1 MFAQDT
7 ITNLAPCQYPNEQC
21 FQGVGFIAVVTLL
34 FSVRQIVLAGEFDP
48 QTDVLSCPRHFFSP
62 QTPVEHTLH
71 LSLVHLRCDMM
82 NLTHPRSPPYA
93 WPQRMCGYQSL
104 PGCIAPREG
113 LNRHPPLSRRKA
125 RECSSEEASMRA
137 TWAVMALAV
146 LILIAC
152 LAGGPDRR
160 CYDCTAMTPFDPF
173 RPVRAVILRPIH
185 EAVVALEATA
195 DW

>member
-7 ITNLAPCQYPNEQC
+7 ITNLAPCQYLNRQDS
-21 FQGVGFIAVVTLL
+21 QDVGHIAIIVLM
-34 FSVRQIVLAGEFDP
+34 FCVRQPVLADESDP
-48 QTDVLSCPRHFFSP
+48 RTDALFCPCYFLSP
-62 QTPVEHTLH
+62 QTSIEHSLH
-71 LSLVHLRCDMM
+71 LSLVHAHCERT
-82 NLTHPRSPPYA
+82 NRPHPRPPPHA
-93 WPQRMCGYQSL
+93 GPLRMCGYQSL
-104 PGCIAPREG
+104 PGRIAPREG
-113 LNRHPPLSRRKA
+113 LNRHPPLSRRKT
-125 RECSSEEASMRA
+125 RECSSEEATMKA

-160 CYDCTAMTPFDPF
+160 CYDCAAVTPFDPF
-173 RPVRAVILRPIH
+173 RPVRAVIMRPIH